1 MFFLGL
7 GIQFSFMTLAWNV
20 RSLGYYPS
28 TANICMRERPSVC
41 VYVYMSIHMCAL
53 FKIHR

>member
-7 GIQFSFMTLAWNV
+7 GIQFSFMTLAWNG
-20 RSLGYYPS
+20 RNLGYYPS
-28 TANICMRERPSVC
+28 TANICMRERLCVC
-41 VYVYMSIHMCAL
+41 VYTSIHMCAL